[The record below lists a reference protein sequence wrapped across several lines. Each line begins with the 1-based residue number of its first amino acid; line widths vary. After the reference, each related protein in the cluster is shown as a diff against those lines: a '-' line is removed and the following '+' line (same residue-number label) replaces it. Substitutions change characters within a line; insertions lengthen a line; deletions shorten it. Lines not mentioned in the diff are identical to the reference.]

1 MPEGGDDD
9 DDNDEGQNAKDEVA
23 AKLNVDLSKPLRKG
37 EDALPTIKAYERK
50 SRYNFFSKKK
60 KKIEGRTAYHYS
72 L

>member
-50 SRYNFFSKKK
+50 SRYNF
-60 KKIEGRTAYHYS
+60 
-72 L
+72 